1 MVMSGSGESVVFV
14 HDRPGDE
21 ALLTGGT
28 IARLRADGADVV
40 VLFGARTHGDT
51 GDDTADSVDV
61 RAAMS
66 GLGVS
71 DWRMLPAP
79 VAGAAAG
86 VAADAATDRHAL
98 AAQVADVLLEV
109 GATALVL
116 GTDDSRLQ
124 TAATVAA
131 HAAGIPVF
139 QSKRVSGAI
148 GQRLIAIDVSDQVER
163 KLAAV
168 AAYSGRWSV
177 ADHTVVPAMPPGGIP
192 TGTVVGGT
200 ETFVRL
206 PPPPAQHAAEVPP
219 VPGGRA
225 LAGLLAFMVGAA
237 FGVLGTIAHQ
247 ATIVLGPVTI
257 PIGLVL
263 ALAGVTALLA
273 GLRLVVGDRLVVLL
287 AAIGLL
293 GTIFLLSL
301 RSEGGSVLVPEGL
314 PGTLWTVGPTLV
326 ATIVLAWPR
335 IPGRRGTT

>member
-1 MVMSGSGESVVFV
+1 MVMSGSGESVLFV

-21 ALLTGGT
+21 ALLTGGA
-28 IARLRADGADVV
+28 IARLRSDGAEVV

-51 GDDTADSVDV
+51 GDDTADSADV
-61 RAAMS
+61 RAALG

-71 DWRMLPAP
+71 DWRMLARP
-79 VAGAAAG
+79 AAG
-86 VAADAATDRHAL
+86 HDPDALT
-98 AAQVADVLLEV
+98 AQVADVLLEV
-109 GATALVL
+109 EATALVL
-116 GTDDSRLQ
+116 GTDDARLQ
-124 TAATVAA
+124 AAATDAA

-163 KLAAV
+163 KLAAIS
-168 AAYSGRWSV
+168 AYPGRWSV
-177 ADHTVVPAMPPGGIP
+177 TGHTVVPVTPPAGAAAAGA
-192 TGTVVGGT
+192 GTVVGGT
-200 ETFVRL
+200 ETYLRL
-206 PPPPAQHAAEVPP
+206 PPPQAQHAAEVPP
-219 VPGGRA
+219 GPGARA
-225 LAGLLAFMVGAA
+225 LAGLLAFVVGVA

-301 RSEGGSVLVPEGL
+301 RSEGGSVLVPQGL

-335 IPGRRGTT
+335 IPGRRGTA

>member
-28 IARLRADGADVV
+28 IARLRSDGAEVV

-51 GDDTADSVDV
+51 GEDTADSTDV
-61 RAAMS
+61 RAALG

-71 DWRMLPAP
+71 DWRMLPGP
-79 VAGAAAG
+79 AAG
-86 VAADAATDRHAL
+86 DDSGAL
-98 AAQVADVLLEV
+98 TTQVADVLLEV
-109 GATALVL
+109 EATALVL
-116 GTDDSRLQ
+116 GTDDARLQ
-124 TAATVAA
+124 VAATDAA

-163 KLAAV
+163 KLVAV
-168 AAYSGRWSV
+168 AAYAGRWSV
-177 ADHTVVPAMPPGGIP
+177 TGHTVAPATPSGGSA
-192 TGTVVGGT
+192 TGTGAGTVVGGT
-200 ETFVRL
+200 ETYVRL
-206 PPPPAQHAAEVPP
+206 PPPQAQHAVEVPP
-219 VPGGRA
+219 GPGARA
-225 LAGLLAFMVGAA
+225 LAGLLAFVVGAA

-263 ALAGVTALLA
+263 ALVGVTALLA

-301 RSEGGSVLVPEGL
+301 RSEGGSVLVPQGL

-335 IPGRRGTT
+335 IPGRRGTA